1 MAITFV
7 GSATGTGASASFN
20 ISLSGLGLQQGDLVI
35 VATGYVTVGGANGNP
50 GVSTSGYTEVADLF
64 SDDGREAQFS
74 VNYKLMGATPDT
86 TVACNG
92 SGSASLGAAGI
103 AYALRGVDQT
113 TPLDVTSTTAT
124 GIDSAVPDPPS
135 ITPTT
140 SGSYVVITGC
150 GTAANLDETVTHPT
164 GYSNGVIVG
173 SDPSTAVHVACA
185 SKAWTSGAE
194 DPGAWTDWTT
204 STTDAWAAATMAIR
218 PAADAGGQ
226 PIGIRG
232 SHTPHQ
238 AQGRVGS
245 LRGGRW

>member
-7 GSATGTGASASFN
+7 GSVTGTGASASFN

-35 VATGYVTVGGANGNP
+35 VATGYVTVGGADGNP
-50 GVSTSGYTEVADLF
+50 GVSTSGYTEIADLY
-64 SDDGREAQFS
+64 SNDSREAQFS

-86 TVACNG
+86 SVTCNG

-124 GIDSAVPDPPS
+124 GLDSSIPNPPS

-140 SGSYVVITGC
+140 SGAYVVITGC
-150 GTAANLDETVTHPT
+150 GTSQNIELGVTPPT
-164 GYSNGVIVG
+164 GYSNGAFVSG
-173 SDPSTAVHVACA
+173 AQSTAVHVACA
-185 SKAWTSGAE
+185 SKEWTSGAE
-194 DPGAWTDWTT
+194 DPGAWTDWAT
-204 STTDAWAAATMAIR
+204 STVDAWAAATMAIR

-232 SHTPHQ
+232 SNTPHQ